1 MPTDVELTPSKHA
14 SGTSPL
20 PVLEE
25 EGASGLLDLLL
36 ILAARKWF
44 ILGVTLLGG
53 TIAAIALLLLPPTY
67 TASSV
72 IMPPQQQQSSAAAIL
87 GQLGGA
93 AAAAMSR
100 TDLLRTPADLYI
112 GILKSRSI
120 ADSLVARFDLGR
132 LYRARTLVD
141 ARKGLEGQVRFQTA
155 KDGLIRITVED
166 RDPKRAAGIANGY
179 VDELHKLN
187 SRLALTDS
195 AQRRLFFERRMESEK
210 DELSRAET
218 DLKTLQEK
226 SGLLHVASQTEAMI
240 RSIAQL
246 EAEIS
251 GRRVILQRLKAG
263 ATEQNPEVVRLEAEL
278 TALAAELS
286 RLEASG
292 ARSRP
297 GNPVIPTSNLPAAG
311 LEYLRRLR
319 ELKYHETLFELLGRQ
334 YEVAKIDEARQVPL
348 IQVVDLAVPPDKR
361 SGPSRKI
368 LVLLAALSSAL
379 LGCSIAVAQRR
390 LADPVRSGKLRS
402 LLRVLFTLRGR

>member
-1 MPTDVELTPSKHA
+1 MPTDVELTRSRDA

-20 PVLEE
+20 PLREE
-25 EGASGLLDLLL
+25 EGKNGLLDLLL
-36 ILAARKWF
+36 VLAARKWF

-53 TIAAIALLLLPPTY
+53 TIAAIALLLRPPTY
-67 TASSV
+67 TATSV
-72 IMPPQQQQSSAAAIL
+72 IMPPQQQQSSAAAML
-87 GQLGGA
+87 GQLGA
-93 AAAAMSR
+93 AAAAMGR

-120 ADSLVARFDLGR
+120 ADNLVARFDLGR
-132 LYRARTLVD
+132 LYRTRTLVD
-141 ARKGLEGQVRFQTA
+141 ARKRLEDQVRFQTA
-155 KDGLIRITVED
+155 KDGLIRIGVED
-166 RDPKRAAGIANGY
+166 RDPKRAAAIANGY
-179 VDELHKLN
+179 VDELQRLN

-195 AQRRLFFERRMESEK
+195 AQRRLFFERQLEAEK
-210 DELSRAET
+210 DELSKAET

-240 RSIAQL
+240 RSIAQI

-251 GRRVILQRLKAG
+251 GRRVILQRLRAG

-286 RLEASG
+286 KLEASG

-297 GNPVIPTSNLPAAG
+297 GNPVIPTSDLPAAG

-334 YEVAKIDEARQVPL
+334 YEVAKIDEARQAPL

-361 SGPSRKI
+361 SGPSPRL

-379 LGCSIAVAQRR
+379 LGCSIAVAERR
-390 LADPVRSGKLRS
+390 LADPVRTEKLRS

>member
-1 MPTDVELTPSKHA
+1 MPTDVELTRSRDV

-20 PVLEE
+20 PLREE
-25 EGASGLLDLLL
+25 EGKNGLLDLLL
-36 ILAARKWF
+36 VLAARKWS

-53 TIAAIALLLLPPTY
+53 TIAVIALLVRPPTY
-67 TASSV
+67 TATSV
-72 IMPPQQQQSSAAAIL
+72 IIPPQQQQSSAAAIL
-87 GQLGGA
+87 GQLG

-120 ADSLVARFDLGR
+120 ADNLVARFGLSR

-141 ARKGLEGQVRFQTA
+141 ARKNLEDQVRFQTA
-155 KDGLIRITVED
+155 KDGLIRIIVED
-166 RDPKRAAGIANGY
+166 RDPKRAAVIANGY
-179 VDELHKLN
+179 VDELQRLN

-195 AQRRLFFERRMESEK
+195 AQRRLFFERQMEAEK

-218 DLKTLQEK
+218 NLKTLQEK

-240 RSIAQL
+240 RSIAQI

-263 ATEQNPEVVRLEAEL
+263 ATEQNSEVVRMEAEL
-278 TALAAELS
+278 KALAAELS

-297 GNPVIPTSNLPAAG
+297 GNPVIPTSNIPAAG

-319 ELKYHETLFELLGRQ
+319 ELKYHETLLELLGKQ
-334 YEVAKIDEARQVPL
+334 YEVAKIDEARQAPL

-368 LVLLAALSSAL
+368 LVLLAVLSSAL
-379 LGCSIAVAQRR
+379 LGCSIAVAERS
-390 LADPVRSGKLRS
+390 LADPVRTEKLRS